1 MEIWLVTGII
11 VFLASVLQASTGFG
25 FSIMATPFLLLIYD
39 AHDAIQINIILSLL
53 ISVFMIAKIGKEVDK
68 TRLVGLLRGSIIG
81 LPIGIFAYIQLNVG
95 YLKIVISLTILIL
108 TFLLL
113 LNLRISQTKGRDLFS
128 GGISGMLTTSLGMP
142 GPPLLLYF
150 TGSETDKAILRST
163 TLAFYVFVYSVSLA
177 MQIVFDGT
185 NKDIWMSSLI
195 SIPIVLLGIFLGQ
208 RLFNW
213 INQKMFRI
221 ITYIILIFTGSYL
234 FITSTGII

>member
-53 ISVFMIAKIGKEVDK
+53 ISVLMIAKIGKEVDK
-68 TRLVGLLRGSIIG
+68 TLLVSLLKGSIIG
-81 LPIGIFAYIQLNVG
+81 LPIGIFIYIQLNVE
-95 YLKIVISLTILIL
+95 YLKIVISLTILVL

-113 LNLRISQTKGRDLFS
+113 LKLRINQTKGRDLSS

-150 TGSETDKAILRST
+150 TGSETDKATLRST
-163 TLAFYVFVYSVSLA
+163 TLAFYVFVYSASLA

-185 NKDIWMSSLI
+185 NKNIWMSSLI

-208 RLFNW
+208 HLFNW

-221 ITYIILIFTGSYL
+221 ITYIILLFTGTYL

>member
-1 MEIWLVTGII
+1 MKILLITGII

-39 AHDAIQINIILSLL
+39 IHDAIQINIILSLL
-53 ISVFMIAKIGKEVDK
+53 ISVFMITKIGKEVDK
-68 TRLVGLLRGSIIG
+68 TCLFSLLKGSIIG
-81 LPIGIFAYIQLNVG
+81 LPIGIFVYIQLNVG
-95 YLKIVISLTILIL
+95 YLKIVISLIILIL

-113 LNLRISQTKGRDLFS
+113 LNLRINQTKMRDLLS

-150 TGSETDKAILRST
+150 TGSGTDKATLRST
-163 TLAFYVFVYSVSLA
+163 TLAFYVFIYSASIA

-213 INQKMFRI
+213 INQKMFLI

>member
-39 AHDAIQINIILSLL
+39 THDAIQINIILSLL
-53 ISVFMIAKIGKEVDK
+53 ISVLMIAKIGEEVDK
-68 TRLVGLLRGSIIG
+68 TRLVSLLKGSIIG
-81 LPIGIFAYIQLNVG
+81 LPIGIFVYIQLNVG

-163 TLAFYVFVYSVSLA
+163 TLAFYVFVYSGSLA

-185 NKDIWMSSLI
+185 NKNIWMSSLI

-221 ITYIILIFTGSYL
+221 ITYIILLFTGSYL